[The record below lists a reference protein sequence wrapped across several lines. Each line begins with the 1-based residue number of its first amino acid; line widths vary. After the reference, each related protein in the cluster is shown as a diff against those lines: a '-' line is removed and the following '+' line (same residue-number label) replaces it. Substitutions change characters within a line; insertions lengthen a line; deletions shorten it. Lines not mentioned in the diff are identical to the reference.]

1 MMVILTSQLLF
12 PSHHSYL
19 HTATTESMKTRLQWN
34 IQGGSVEH
42 WPSALS
48 SLPFPSTSFGDITDK
63 GVSLLVRQNSS
74 FYLLHL
80 PQSICELWTTIWPHL
95 FYLQNMTNQYKHSLS
110 KASSVYDCKWD
121 KNID

>member
-42 WPSALS
+42 
-48 SLPFPSTSFGDITDK
+48 
-63 GVSLLVRQNSS
+63 
-74 FYLLHL
+74 
-80 PQSICELWTTIWPHL
+80 
-95 FYLQNMTNQYKHSLS
+95 
-110 KASSVYDCKWD
+110 
-121 KNID
+121 